1 MELIGKKILN
11 ILDIMVLILNEIAE
25 GKKIDNEFERERLR
39 VWKSDKKYR
48 IMLDDEWPEGFF
60 DERIKEL

>member
-1 MELIGKKILN
+1 MELIGNKIMS
-11 ILDIMVLILNEIAE
+11 ILDILILILNEIAE

-48 IMLDDEWPEGFF
+48 IMLDDEWPEGFEE
-60 DERIKEL
+60 DWE

>member
-1 MELIGKKILN
+1 MKELSEKFLN

-48 IMLDDEWPEGFF
+48 IMLDDEWPEGFEE
-60 DERIKEL
+60 DWE